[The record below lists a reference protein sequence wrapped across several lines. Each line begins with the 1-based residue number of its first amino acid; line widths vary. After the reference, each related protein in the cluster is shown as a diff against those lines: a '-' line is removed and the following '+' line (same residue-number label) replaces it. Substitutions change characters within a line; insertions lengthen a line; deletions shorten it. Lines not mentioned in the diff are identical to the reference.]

1 MLAARG
7 HAAPG
12 RHTRSPA
19 AMRSLLLCTLSAA
32 LGGGLVLFATQHE
45 PAAAVAQV
53 TLPAPTPLAPPAA
66 VPERSAVRTPAGMTP
81 EEAVR
86 VAVYESANRGVVNVT
101 TTATRRDRFLPL
113 EFEAEGSGS
122 GAVIDRNGHVLT
134 NLHVVEEADAIEV
147 TLYDGE
153 NYPAAVVG
161 ADPVGDLAVLK
172 VDAPAELLFP
182 IPVGSSKDLKVGQ
195 SVFAIGNPFGL
206 ERTMTAGIISSLN
219 RDLKIRG
226 GRTVRG
232 IVQTD
237 AAVNPGNSG
246 GPLLDSRGRLI
257 GVNTA
262 IASNSGQSAGVSF
275 AVPAGLVGRVVPQLI
290 KYGRA
295 VRPETGISKVFRVP
309 GGLLIAELTPGGP
322 AERAGLRGP
331 LVTTERRYGLMMRKE
346 DRSRAD
352 LIVALDGAAVETADE
367 FLGDVEEKRPGDVVT
382 LTVRRGGKFVRVPLT
397 LGGPGTE

>member
-1 MLAARG
+1 
-7 HAAPG
+7 
-12 RHTRSPA
+12 
-19 AMRSLLLCTLSAA
+19 MRSLLLCTLSAA
-32 LGGGLVLFATQHE
+32 MGGGLVLAAARPGP
-45 PAAAVAQV
+45 PAAFAQLPAPGSA
-53 TLPAPTPLAPPAA
+53 TLPAPGGAA
-66 VPERSAVRTPAGMTP
+66 GRTNPGVTP

-86 VAVYESANRGVVNVT
+86 IAVYRSANRGVVNVT
-101 TTATRRDRFLPL
+101 TTETRRDRFALL

-122 GAVIDRNGHVLT
+122 GAVVDRRGHVLT
-134 NLHVVEEADAIEV
+134 NLHVVEGADAVEV

-153 NYPAAVVG
+153 SYPATVVG

-172 VDAPAELLFP
+172 IDAPAESLFP
-182 IPVGSSKDLKVGQ
+182 IPVGGSANLQVGQ

-275 AVPAGLVGRVVPQLI
+275 AVPAGLVGRVLPQLI

-309 GGLLIAELTPGGP
+309 GGLLIAELVPGGP

-331 LVTTERRYGLMMRKE
+331 EVSQVRRYGLLMEKV
-346 DRSRAD
+346 DRSKAD

-367 FLGDVEEKRPGDVVT
+367 FLGDVEEKRPGDMVT
-382 LTVRRGGKFVRVPLT
+382 LTVRRDGRLARVPLT
-397 LGGPGTE
+397 LGGPDAP